1 MGGAGAA
8 NNDPFGRREREE
20 EGKKEE
26 EERGG
31 GGGGR
36 DAGRSVQGERPALSV
51 CEPGSLGEG
60 TGTRSGWG
68 AASEK
73 TMRSRGRGVGGGDR
87 VRNPSRGRRKE
98 SPLGGWGWGE
108 AQKKC
113 TLEILEIS
121 LKEGE
126 KEESI
131 GERVGG
137 RGLVVKPAMKSTTLG
152 RDVTEVVKKRD
163 QPSTLR
169 ELGEVEGWAKFLV
182 ICSERN
188 Y

>member
-1 MGGAGAA
+1 M
-8 NNDPFGRREREE
+8 NVF
-20 EGKKEE
+20 KKYLL
-26 EERGG
+26 
-31 GGGGR
+31 
-36 DAGRSVQGERPALSV
+36 VILI
-51 CEPGSLGEG
+51 
-60 TGTRSGWG
+60 
-68 AASEK
+68 K
-73 TMRSRGRGVGGGDR
+73 
-87 VRNPSRGRRKE
+87 
-98 SPLGGWGWGE
+98 
-108 AQKKC
+108 QKLIFHS
-113 TLEILEIS
+113 LEILEIS

>member
-20 EGKKEE
+20 GGKKEE

-68 AASEK
+68 AASEN
-73 TMRSRGRGVGGGDR
+73 TMRSRGRRGGGGSGDR
-87 VRNPSRGRRKE
+87 VRNPESRKAEGK
-98 SPLGGWGWGE
+98 PTWGAGM
-108 AQKKC
+108 
-113 TLEILEIS
+113 
-121 LKEGE
+121 
-126 KEESI
+126 
-131 GERVGG
+131 G
-137 RGLVVKPAMKSTTLG
+137 RGPEKVHFRNIRNKS
-152 RDVTEVVKKRD
+152 
-163 QPSTLR
+163 
-169 ELGEVEGWAKFLV
+169 
-182 ICSERN
+182 
-188 Y
+188 

>member
-1 MGGAGAA
+1 MGGGLGKDNAEQ
-8 NNDPFGRREREE
+8 ER
-20 EGKKEE
+20 
-26 EERGG
+26 
-31 GGGGR
+31 
-36 DAGRSVQGERPALSV
+36 
-51 CEPGSLGEG
+51 
-60 TGTRSGWG
+60 
-68 AASEK
+68 
-73 TMRSRGRGVGGGDR
+73 RGRGAGGDR
-87 VRNPSRGRRKE
+87 VRNPGGRRKE
-98 SPLGGWGWGE
+98 SPLGGRGWGE
-108 AQKKC
+108 AQEKC

-126 KEESI
+126 KESI

-137 RGLVVKPAMKSTTLG
+137 RGLAVKPAMESATLG

>member
-1 MGGAGAA
+1 M
-8 NNDPFGRREREE
+8 
-20 EGKKEE
+20 
-26 EERGG
+26 
-31 GGGGR
+31 
-36 DAGRSVQGERPALSV
+36 
-51 CEPGSLGEG
+51 
-60 TGTRSGWG
+60 
-68 AASEK
+68 
-73 TMRSRGRGVGGGDR
+73 GGDR
-87 VRNPSRGRRKE
+87 VRNLSRERRKE
-98 SPLGGWGWGE
+98 SPLGGRGWGE